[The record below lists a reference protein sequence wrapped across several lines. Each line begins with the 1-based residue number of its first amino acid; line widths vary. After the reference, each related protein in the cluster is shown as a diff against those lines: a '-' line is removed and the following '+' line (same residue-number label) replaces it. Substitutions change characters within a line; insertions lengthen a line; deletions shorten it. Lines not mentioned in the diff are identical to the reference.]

1 MKAIIKASSVAVLIL
16 AAIAMPAQAQIQV
29 STLGQLLGW
38 TVVKDTNISG
48 EFEGADYDKVAK
60 LDDGNVIEF
69 HDYDYFY
76 EYHPE
81 IVIFGKKVGGVT
93 LYKAVIEGGDE
104 VYDITFV
111 K

>member
-1 MKAIIKASSVAVLIL
+1 MTGTIKNSAIAILVLISLAIPAKAID
-16 AAIAMPAQAQIQV
+16 V
-29 STLGQLLGW
+29 STLGHLVGW
-38 TVVKDTNISG
+38 TVAEDTNISG

-60 LDDGNVIEF
+60 LDNGHIIEF
-69 HDYDYFY
+69 HEYDYFY

-81 IVIFGKKVGGVT
+81 IVIFAKKVGNLT
-93 LYKAVIEGGDE
+93 LYRAVIEGGEE

>member
-1 MKAIIKASSVAVLIL
+1 MEAIIKASVIAIL
-16 AAIAMPAQAQIQV
+16 ALVIAVPAKAIDI
-29 STLGQLLGW
+29 STLGQLVGW
-38 TVVKDTNISG
+38 TVVEDTNITG
-48 EFEGADYDKVAK
+48 EFEGADFDKVAK
-60 LDDGNVIEF
+60 LDNGRIIEF

-81 IVIFGKKVGGVT
+81 IVIFGKKVANVT
-93 LYKAVIEGGDE
+93 LYKAVIEGGEE